1 MLKATNTQ
9 VHNTVKSI
17 SLTSVNFP
25 K

>member
-17 SLTSVNFP
+17 SLTSVNLP